1 VRLIELGSKS
11 GKWADIAADPL
22 GWVVVFQDEATG
34 DLVLCQLHP
43 DGSRRV
49 SDYREPMGRD
59 NGFPRVHVFGRH
71 TYIAWRYPSEDKTDA
86 EGKPLGEGVLWNVT
100 TGTRTQLGLCH
111 GDEPFCFG
119 GWFLAYQ
126 STADYRIDLRVL
138 AAPEAVTHYGQMGR
152 PTGLSTVDDAGRVTL
167 VDDVRTSVDGMTNPR
182 WSFGRQVVVGE
193 ADQQGQPCNLSRL
206 TDGRECVLFKGQLSF
221 TPRIA
226 SRDGVLAGV
235 VTWGHPHGIRLALLE
250 DADYTVPV
258 APVDPFELAPD
269 GTLVEDCFPWVFGSQ
284 PSLSPVS
291 TPDAG
296 TVCIHKNVEQYEWW
310 GFSKDYITHLFDA
323 SRFPGD
329 PGWYIVP
336 DKATVWMLR
345 AFKSGTGFTCIGER
359 VEHATGERVDWRHT
373 NRMFALKHG
382 GVMLQFDPRF
392 PGDYGMSKRYERFY
406 WSPAKF
412 RWEEWYTPAA
422 GQPDVLH
429 RRIEADVVPQPTQP
443 YVECP
448 RPVDTEP
455 TEPSGEDMTPISE
468 QTYLAIPQDLRLGA
482 LARFRDEACWP
493 RDRVS
498 YQAHDDAGNG
508 LTNPDGTPIMVH
520 DQISGGAAALY
531 FWPAYLGTIGAMVQN
546 GQAPNANGW
555 TDASVR
561 GFEAACHS
569 YWAGQGNPHD
579 PNWGTPPPPTATGIN
594 WPVSV
599 SGRDFQESA

>member
-1 VRLIELGSKS
+1 LEAQLKLIELGYPSS
-11 GKWADIAADPL
+11 KWADIAADPL

-49 SDYREPMGRD
+49 ADYREPMGRD
-59 NGFPRVHVFGRH
+59 NGFTRCHVFGRH
-71 TYIAWRYPSEDKTDA
+71 TYIAWRYPSGD
-86 EGKPLGEGVLWNVT
+86 GILWNVT

-111 GDEPFCFG
+111 GDECFAFG
-119 GWFLAYQ
+119 GWWLAYQ

-206 TDGRECVLFKGQLSF
+206 NDGRECVLFKGQLSF

-226 SRDGVLAGV
+226 SREGQQVGI
-235 VTWGHPHGIRLALLE
+235 VTWGSPHGIRMAMPV

-269 GTLVEDCFPWVFGSQ
+269 GTLVEDCYPWVFGSQ
-284 PSLSPVS
+284 PSLSPDS
-291 TPDAG
+291 TPKQG
-296 TVCIHKNVEQYEWW
+296 IVCIHKNVGEHEWYRFDAQFIDHW
-310 GFSKDYITHLFDA
+310 FDA
-323 SRFPGD
+323 SRYPGD
-329 PGWYIVP
+329 KGWYLIP
-336 DKATVWMLR
+336 DEHATAWMQRRFESPTLVKAV
-345 AFKSGTGFTCIGER
+345 GER
-359 VEHATGERVDWRHT
+359 VEHATGERVRWQHT
-373 NRMFALKHG
+373 NTQFALKHG

-412 RWEEWYTPAA
+412 RWEEWHTPAA
-422 GQPDVLH
+422 GQPDVMH

-468 QTYLAIPQDLRLGA
+468 QTFLAIPQDLRLGA
-482 LARFRDEACWP
+482 LQRFREEACWE
-493 RDRVS
+493 RDRLPC
-498 YQAHDDAGNG
+498 A
-508 LTNPDGTPIMVH
+508 L
-520 DQISGGAAALY
+520 DQVTGGAAALY

-561 GFEAACHS
+561 GFEAACQS

-579 PNWGTPPPPTATGIN
+579 PNWGTPSKPTATGIN